1 MIMNNE
7 TFIAACIYNQ
17 DRIPD
22 RFKHQPDYYRLKYTE
37 RDGNVIVGSSG
48 WNQEGWNEL
57 PNGSLLVVDRNTQ
70 KHELV
75 TLN

>member
-17 DRIPD
+17 EKIPD
-22 RFKHQPDYYRLKYTE
+22 RFKHQLDYYRLKYTE

-48 WNQEGWNEL
+48 WNQAGWSEL
-57 PNGSLLVVDRNTQ
+57 PNGSLLVVDRKSLTS
-70 KHELV
+70 ELV
-75 TLN
+75 TL

>member
-22 RFKHQPDYYRLKYTE
+22 RFKDQIDYYRLKYTE

-48 WNQEGWNEL
+48 WNQTGWNEL
-57 PNGSLLVVDRNTQ
+57 PNGSLLIVDRKSQQAKLIN
-70 KHELV
+70 LS
-75 TLN
+75 

>member
-17 DRIPD
+17 EKIPD

-37 RDGNVIVGSSG
+37 RDGKVIVGSSG
-48 WNQEGWNEL
+48 WNQTGWNEL
-57 PNGSLLVVDRNTQ
+57 PNGSILVVDRASQ
-70 KHELV
+70 RSELV
-75 TLN
+75 SL